1 MEEIGPK
8 WGPQGN
14 PEILKSGEPL
24 GCHNKEE
31 VVLSGLRAGSGRG
44 DEKEMATGTF
54 TSWDCYRK
62 EAISLVSPFLPPY
75 LRSCLLLAKFFFF
88 PKIKKRE
95 RVTECFF

>member
-1 MEEIGPK
+1 M
-8 WGPQGN
+8 
-14 PEILKSGEPL
+14 
-24 GCHNKEE
+24 
-31 VVLSGLRAGSGRG
+31 LSGLRAGSGRG

-88 PKIKKRE
+88 SQDQKKRKSN
-95 RVTECFF
+95 RVLFLMYGRG